1 MASTTVFP
9 QHYGIVVCLSQLQCK
24 GVCTA
29 LLLRPWR
36 VAAIASF
43 MPYVS
48 IQCRVITY
56 LISPCSDL
64 LMVET
69 IEYDMLICGS
79 GLAGLRAAIAAA
91 KTAPSLKIAIVSKLQ
106 VMRSHSVSAE
116 GGTAAVIFEDEGDT
130 IESHVYDTVKGSD
143 FLADQDVAERLC
155 VEMPREIHQLDH
167 WGMPWSRRKDGRI
180 DQRNFGGY
188 SFPRA
193 TFASDKVGF
202 FEMQTL
208 YDTCQKFDNISYL
221 NEWFATSIV
230 HDGKKFVG
238 ITAIEIGSGTF
249 YSIKAKSLVIA
260 TGGAGRMYSFSTY
273 ALSST
278 PDGLDMGLRAGM
290 ALKDME
296 FVQFHPTG
304 ILPSGI
310 LITEGARG
318 EGGYLLNNRGERFM
332 KRYAASK
339 MELAPR
345 DIVSRSVMTEIK
357 EGRGFKHETGVE
369 CMKLDLRHIGDERI
383 KEKLGGI
390 REISIKFS
398 GVDPAADLLDI
409 RPVCHYMMGGLHTN
423 IDGATE
429 IQGVWAAGEAACN
442 SVHGSN
448 RLGANSTSE
457 CIVWGRITGEQ
468 AARYALEQ
476 SSASRPP
483 WPHHLVAA
491 EEKRIYDEIFRGGGH
506 VNPYEIRQKLT
517 DTLNEKAYVYR
528 SGQSLVEGLRII
540 RDLRKQAWKHV
551 DDKASEYNTNFVNV
565 MEIDSMFRV
574 AEIVLV
580 GAINRKESRGAHARI
595 DYPKRDD
602 ENFLHHTLAYYDL
615 EGPIMKTH
623 PVTIT
628 KYKPVERKY

>member
-1 MASTTVFP
+1 MVD
-9 QHYGIVVCLSQLQCK
+9 
-24 GVCTA
+24 
-29 LLLRPWR
+29 
-36 VAAIASF
+36 
-43 MPYVS
+43 S
-48 IQCRVITY
+48 IEFD
-56 LISPCSDL
+56 LI
-64 LMVET
+64 
-69 IEYDMLICGS
+69 ICGS

-91 KTAPSLKIAIVSKLQ
+91 KKGPHLKIGIVSKVQ

-116 GGTAAVIFEDEGDT
+116 GGTAAVLFESEGDT

-155 VEMPREIHQLDH
+155 VEMPQEIHQLDH
-167 WGMPWSRRKDGRI
+167 WGMPWSRRDDGRI

-193 TFASDKVGF
+193 TYASDKVGF

-208 YDTCQKFDNISYL
+208 YDTCQKFENIEYL
-221 NEWFATSIV
+221 NEWFVTSII
-230 HDGKKFVG
+230 HDGKRFMGV
-238 ITAIEIGSGTF
+238 TAIELGSGTF
-249 YSIKAKSLVIA
+249 YTIKGKALIIA
-260 TGGAGRMYSFSTY
+260 TGGAGRLYSFSTY

-318 EGGYLLNNRGERFM
+318 EGGYLLNNKGERFM
-332 KRYAASK
+332 KTYASGK

-345 DIVSRSVMTEIK
+345 DIVSRSIMTEIQ
-357 EGRGFKHETGVE
+357 EGRGFKHETGVD
-369 CMKLDLRHIGDERI
+369 CMKLDLRHLGDEKI

-398 GVDPAADLLDI
+398 GQDPAKDLLDI
-409 RPVCHYMMGGLHTN
+409 RPVCHYMMGGLHTD

-457 CIVWGRITGEQ
+457 CIVWGKITGELAIDYIQ
-468 AARYALEQ
+468 NNPQTNL
-476 SSASRPP
+476 

-491 EEKRIYDEIFRGGGH
+491 EEKRIYDGIFRGHGD
-506 VNPYEIRQKLT
+506 VNPYEIRQQLT
-517 DTLNEKAYVYR
+517 DTMNNKAYVYKNETD
-528 SGQSLVEGLRII
+528 LIEGLKTI
-540 RDLRKQAWKHV
+540 RDLKKQTWKHV
-551 DDKASEYNTNFVNV
+551 DDKAKEYNTNFANV
-565 MEIDSMFRV
+565 MELDSMFRV
-574 AEIVLV
+574 AEIVLL
-580 GAINRKESRGAHARI
+580 GAINRKESRGAHART

-602 ENFLHHTLAYYDL
+602 ANFLHHTLAYYDL
-615 EGPIMKTH
+615 NEPIMKTH

-628 KYKPVERKY
+628 KYQPVERKY

>member
-1 MASTTVFP
+1 
-9 QHYGIVVCLSQLQCK
+9 
-24 GVCTA
+24 
-29 LLLRPWR
+29 
-36 VAAIASF
+36 
-43 MPYVS
+43 
-48 IQCRVITY
+48 
-56 LISPCSDL
+56 
-64 LMVET
+64 MVNT
-69 IEYDMLICGS
+69 LEYDLIICGS

-91 KTAPSLKIAIVSKLQ
+91 KKGPHLKIAVVSKVQ

-116 GGTAAVIFEDEGDT
+116 GGTAAVLFEDEGDT

-155 VEMPREIHQLDH
+155 VEMPQEIHQLDH
-167 WGMPWSRRKDGRI
+167 WGMPWSRRDDGRI

-193 TFASDKVGF
+193 TYASDKVGF

-208 YDTCQKFDNISYL
+208 YDTCQKFDNIEYL
-221 NEWFATSIV
+221 NEWFVTSII
-230 HDGKKFVG
+230 HDGKTFMGV
-238 ITAIEIGSGTF
+238 TAIELSSGTF
-249 YSIKAKSLVIA
+249 YTIKGKALIIA
-260 TGGAGRMYSFSTY
+260 TGGAGRLYSFSTY

-278 PDGLDMGLRAGM
+278 PDGLDMGFRAGM

-318 EGGYLLNNRGERFM
+318 EGGYLLNNKGERFM
-332 KRYAASK
+332 KNYAAGK

-345 DIVSRSVMTEIK
+345 DIVSRSIMTEI
-357 EGRGFKHETGVE
+357 EQGNGFKHETGVD
-369 CMKLDLRHIGDERI
+369 CMKLDIRHLGDEKI

-398 GVDPAADLLDI
+398 GIDPAKDLLDI
-409 RPVCHYMMGGLHTN
+409 RPVCHYMMGGLHTD

-457 CIVWGRITGEQ
+457 CIVWGKITGEL
-468 AARYALEQ
+468 AIDYIKNNTT
-476 SSASRPP
+476 SNP
-483 WPHHLVAA
+483 WPHHLVAL
-491 EEKRIYDEIFRGGGH
+491 EEKRIYDGIFRGNGD
-506 VNPYEIRQKLT
+506 VNPYEIRQELT
-517 DTLNEKAYVYR
+517 DTLNNKAYVYR
-528 SGQSLVEGLRII
+528 NETELVDGLKKVRE
-540 RDLRKQAWKHV
+540 LKKQAWKHV
-551 DDKASEYNTNFVNV
+551 DDKAKEYNTNFANV
-565 MEIDSMFRV
+565 MELDSMFRV
-574 AEIVLV
+574 AEVILV
-580 GAINRKESRGAHARI
+580 GAINRKESRGAHART

-602 ENFLHHTLAYYDL
+602 ANFLHHTLAYYDPN
-615 EGPIMKTH
+615 GPIMKKH

-628 KYKPVERKY
+628 KYQPVERKY

>member
-1 MASTTVFP
+1 MVD
-9 QHYGIVVCLSQLQCK
+9 
-24 GVCTA
+24 
-29 LLLRPWR
+29 
-36 VAAIASF
+36 
-43 MPYVS
+43 S
-48 IQCRVITY
+48 IEFD
-56 LISPCSDL
+56 LI
-64 LMVET
+64 
-69 IEYDMLICGS
+69 ICGS

-91 KTAPSLKIAIVSKLQ
+91 KKGPNLKIGIVSKLQ

-116 GGTAAVIFEDEGDT
+116 GGTAAVLFEDEGDT
-130 IESHVYDTVKGSD
+130 IESHIYDTVKGSD

-155 VEMPREIHQLDH
+155 VEMPKEIHQLEH
-167 WGMPWSRRKDGRI
+167 WGMPWSRRDDGRL

-193 TFASDKVGF
+193 TYASDKVGF
-202 FEMQTL
+202 YEMQTL
-208 YDTCQKFDNISYL
+208 YDTCQKFENIEYL
-221 NEWFATSIV
+221 NEWFATSII
-230 HDGKKFVG
+230 HDGRRFMG
-238 ITAIEIGSGTF
+238 LTAIELASGTF
-249 YSIKAKSLVIA
+249 YTIKGKALIIA
-260 TGGAGRMYSFSTY
+260 TGGAGRLYSFSTY

-278 PDGLDMGLRAGM
+278 PDGLDMGLRAGL

-318 EGGYLLNNRGERFM
+318 EGAYLLNNKGERFM
-332 KRYAASK
+332 KNYAASK

-345 DIVSRSVMTEIK
+345 DIVSRSIMTEIN
-357 EGRGFKHETGVE
+357 EGRGFKHETGVD
-369 CMKLDLRHIGDERI
+369 CMKLDLRHIGDEKI

-398 GVDPAADLLDI
+398 GIDPAEELLDI
-409 RPVCHYMMGGLHTN
+409 RPVCHYMMGGIHTD

-457 CIVWGRITGEQ
+457 CIVWGKITGELAVEYIQ
-468 AARYALEQ
+468 KNIPLN
-476 SSASRPP
+476 P

-491 EEKRIYDEIFRGGGH
+491 EEKRIYDGIFRGRGD
-506 VNPYEIRQKLT
+506 VNPYEIRQQLT
-517 DTLNEKAYVYR
+517 DTMNEKAYVYKNETN
-528 SGQSLVEGLRII
+528 LIEGLKKI
-540 RDLRKQAWKHV
+540 RELKKQTWKHV
-551 DDKASEYNTNFVNV
+551 DDKAKEYNTNFSNV
-565 MEIDSMFRV
+565 MELDSMFRV
-574 AEIVLV
+574 SEIVLL
-580 GAINRKESRGAHARI
+580 GAINRKESRGAHSRT

-602 ENFLHHTLAYYDL
+602 TNFLHHTLAYYDPN
-615 EGPIMKTH
+615 EPIMKTH

-628 KYKPVERKY
+628 KYQPVERKY

>member
-1 MASTTVFP
+1 MTD
-9 QHYGIVVCLSQLQCK
+9 
-24 GVCTA
+24 
-29 LLLRPWR
+29 
-36 VAAIASF
+36 
-43 MPYVS
+43 S
-48 IQCRVITY
+48 IEFD
-56 LISPCSDL
+56 LI
-64 LMVET
+64 
-69 IEYDMLICGS
+69 ICGS

-91 KTAPSLKIAIVSKLQ
+91 KKGPHLKIGIVSKVQ

-116 GGTAAVIFEDEGDT
+116 GGTAAVLFEDEGDT
-130 IESHVYDTVKGSD
+130 IESHIYDTVKGSD

-155 VEMPREIHQLDH
+155 VEMPKEIHQLEH
-167 WGMPWSRRKDGRI
+167 WGMPWSRREDGRI

-193 TFASDKVGF
+193 TYASDKVGF
-202 FEMQTL
+202 YEMQTL
-208 YDTCQKFDNISYL
+208 YDTCQKFENIEYL

-230 HDGKKFVG
+230 HDGKRFMG
-238 ITAIEIGSGTF
+238 LTAIELSSGTF
-249 YSIKAKSLVIA
+249 YTIKGKALIIA
-260 TGGAGRMYSFSTY
+260 TGGAGRLYSFSTY

-318 EGGYLLNNRGERFM
+318 EGGYLLNNKGERFM
-332 KRYAASK
+332 KNYAASK

-345 DIVSRSVMTEIK
+345 DIVSRSIMTEIQ
-357 EGRGFKHETGVE
+357 EGRGFKHETGVD
-369 CMKLDLRHIGDERI
+369 CMKLDIRHLGDEKI

-398 GVDPAADLLDI
+398 DIDPAKELLDI
-409 RPVCHYMMGGLHTN
+409 RPVCHYMMGGIHTD

-429 IQGVWAAGEAACN
+429 IQGVWPAGEAACN

-448 RLGANSTSE
+448 RLGAISTSE
-457 CIVWGRITGEQ
+457 FIVWGKISCELAVEYIQ
-468 AARYALEQ
+468 KNV
-476 SSASRPP
+476 SVNP
-483 WPHHLVAA
+483 WPHHLVVA
-491 EEKRIYDEIFRGGGH
+491 EEKRIYDGIFRGNGN
-506 VNPYEIRQKLT
+506 VNPNEIRQQLT
-517 DTLNEKAYVYR
+517 DTMNEKAYVYKNETN
-528 SGQSLVEGLRII
+528 LIEGLKKI
-540 RDLRKQAWKHV
+540 RELKKQTWKHV
-551 DDKASEYNTNFVNV
+551 DDKAKEYNTNFSNV
-565 MEIDSMFRV
+565 MELDSMFRV

-580 GAINRKESRGAHARI
+580 GAINRKESRGAHSRT

-602 ENFLHHTLAYYDL
+602 ANFLHHTLAYYDPN
-615 EGPIMKTH
+615 EPIMKTH

-628 KYKPVERKY
+628 KYQPVERKY

>member
-1 MASTTVFP
+1 MVDSVDFD
-9 QHYGIVVCLSQLQCK
+9 
-24 GVCTA
+24 
-29 LLLRPWR
+29 
-36 VAAIASF
+36 
-43 MPYVS
+43 
-48 IQCRVITY
+48 
-56 LISPCSDL
+56 LI
-64 LMVET
+64 
-69 IEYDMLICGS
+69 ICGS

-91 KTAPSLKIAIVSKLQ
+91 KKGPNLKIGIVSKLQ

-116 GGTAAVIFEDEGDT
+116 GGTAAVLFEEEGDT

-155 VEMPREIHQLDH
+155 VEMPQEVHQLEH
-167 WGMPWSRRKDGRI
+167 WGMPWSRREDGRI

-193 TFASDKVGF
+193 TYASDKVGF

-208 YDTCQKFDNISYL
+208 YDTCQKFENIEYL

-230 HDGKKFVG
+230 HDGKRFMG
-238 ITAIEIGSGTF
+238 LTAIELGSGTF
-249 YSIKAKSLVIA
+249 YTIKGKALIIA
-260 TGGAGRMYSFSTY
+260 TGGAGRLYSFSTY

-318 EGGYLLNNRGERFM
+318 EGGYLLNNKGERFM
-332 KRYAASK
+332 KKYAASK

-345 DIVSRSVMTEIK
+345 DIVSRSIMTEIQ
-357 EGRGFKHETGVE
+357 EGRGFKHETGVD
-369 CMKLDLRHIGDERI
+369 CMKLDLRHIGDEKI

-398 GVDPAADLLDI
+398 GIDPAQELLDI
-409 RPVCHYMMGGLHTN
+409 RPVCHYMMGGLHTD

-457 CIVWGRITGEQ
+457 CIVWGKITGEL
-468 AARYALEQ
+468 AVDYINKNL
-476 SSASRPP
+476 SSNP

-491 EEKRIYDEIFRGGGH
+491 EEKRIYDGIFRGNGDA
-506 VNPYEIRQKLT
+506 NPYEIRQQLT
-517 DTLNEKAYVYR
+517 DTMNEKAYVYR
-528 SGQSLVEGLRII
+528 NETDLVDGLKKI
-540 RDLRKQAWKHV
+540 RELKAQTWKHV
-551 DDKASEYNTNFVNV
+551 DDKAKEYNTNFSNV
-565 MEIDSMFRV
+565 MELDSMFRV
-574 AEIVLV
+574 AEIVLL
-580 GAINRKESRGAHARI
+580 GAINRKESRGAHART
-595 DYPKRDD
+595 DYTKRDD
-602 ENFLHHTLAYYDL
+602 ANFLHHTLAYYDPN
-615 EGPIMKTH
+615 EPIMKTH

-628 KYKPVERKY
+628 KYQPVERKY